1 MMNSL
6 LQYSGNYFDK
16 HFNAKS
22 VRSVELLILRVA
34 VFAFLFHL
42 IIIFLGNN
50 FIYFKNLQHSYLK
63 AIYTPF
69 SFILFYEVF
78 LLVIIIPK
86 SISEFIGKQ
95 FEVITLITL
104 RSFFHDIADLDLKNS
119 ININNP
125 EFISLLYD
133 LIASLI
139 MLSLTI
145 LYYKIYQNNRKSEIV
160 NELNN
165 FINIKKLVSL
175 SMILILFLLSISS
188 FFTWGKEMLGALELK
203 QNYPDPNTVFYTDFF
218 SIMIFVDV
226 LLLIISFIYHFSFFT
241 IFRNAS
247 FIITT
252 ILIRMSLTIE
262 KPMNYIIILIGFLFS
277 IISFYL
283 YSLRNTKNKS
293 AE

>member
-1 MMNSL
+1 MNNL
-6 LQYSGNYFDK
+6 LQKSGNYFDK
-16 HFNAKS
+16 YFNAKN
-22 VRSVELLILRVA
+22 VRKVELLILRAA

-42 IIIFLGNN
+42 FIIFLGNN
-50 FIYFKNLQHSYLK
+50 FLYFKNLQHSYLK

-86 SISEFIGKQ
+86 SISEFVGKQ

-104 RSFFHDIADLDLKNS
+104 RGFFHDIADLDLKNF

-133 LIASLI
+133 LLASII

-145 LYYKIYQNNRKSEIV
+145 LYYKIYQNNRKSEVV
-160 NELNN
+160 NELTN
-165 FINIKKLVSL
+165 FINIKKLLSL
-175 SMILILFLLSISS
+175 SMIIILLVLSISS
-188 FFTWGKEMLGALELK
+188 LYQWGTEMLEALKLNK
-203 QNYPDPNTVFYTDFF
+203 DYPNPNTVFYADFF

-252 ILIRMSLTIE
+252 ILIRMSLTTE

-277 IISFYL
+277 IVSFYL
-283 YSLRNTKNKS
+283 YSLRNANNKS
-293 AE
+293 VE

>member
-1 MMNSL
+1 MNTIL
-6 LQYSGNYFDK
+6 TRSGNYFDTYFSSK
-16 HFNAKS
+16 N
-22 VRSVELLILRVA
+22 VRKIELVILRVA
-34 VFAFLFHL
+34 VFSFLLHLSLLFLSNHFLF
-42 IIIFLGNN
+42 FQN
-50 FIYFKNLQHSYLK
+50 FQHSYLK

-69 SFILFYEVF
+69 SFILLYEVF

-86 SISEFIGKQ
+86 SISEFVGKQ

-104 RSFFHDIADLDLKNS
+104 RSFFHDIAELDLKNA
-119 ININNP
+119 INIFNP
-125 EFISLLYD
+125 DFISLMYD
-133 LIASLI
+133 LCAAPI
-139 MLSLTI
+139 MLGLTI
-145 LYYKIYQNNRKSEIV
+145 LYYKIYQNNGKTDIV

-165 FINIKKLVSL
+165 FINIKKMVSL
-175 SMILILFLLSISS
+175 GMIVILLLLSISS
-188 FFTWGKEMLGALELK
+188 FYKWGFEMLIALQTDK
-203 QNYPDPNTVFYTDFF
+203 NFPNANAVFYSDFF

-277 IISFYL
+277 IFSFYL
-283 YSLRNTKNKS
+283 FGLRKKIGK
-293 AE
+293 

>member
-1 MMNSL
+1 MNNL
-6 LQYSGNYFDK
+6 LQKSGSYFDK
-16 HFNAKS
+16 YFNAKN
-22 VRSVELLILRVA
+22 VRKVELLILRAA

-42 IIIFLGNN
+42 LIIFLGNN
-50 FIYFKNLQHSYLK
+50 FLYFKNLQHSYLK

-86 SISEFIGKQ
+86 SISEFVGKQ

-104 RSFFHDIADLDLKNS
+104 RGFFHDIADLDLRNF

-133 LIASLI
+133 LLASLI

-145 LYYKIYQNNRKSEIV
+145 LYYKIYQNNRKSEVV

-175 SMILILFLLSISS
+175 SMIIILLVLSTSS
-188 FFTWGKEMLGALELK
+188 LYLWGTEMLEALKLNK
-203 QNYPDPNTVFYTDFF
+203 DYPNPNTVFYADFF

-252 ILIRMSLTIE
+252 ILIRMSLTTE

-277 IISFYL
+277 IVSFYL
-283 YSLRNTKNKS
+283 YSLRNTNNKS
-293 AE
+293 VE

>member
-1 MMNSL
+1 MNNL

-16 HFNAKS
+16 YFNAKN
-22 VRSVELLILRVA
+22 VRKVELLILRFA
-34 VFAFLFHL
+34 VFAFLIHL
-42 IIIFLGNN
+42 FIVFFGNN
-50 FIYFKNLQHSYLK
+50 FVYFKNFQHSYLK

-86 SISEFIGKQ
+86 SISEFVGKQ

-125 EFISLLYD
+125 QFISLLYD
-133 LIASLI
+133 LMASLI
-139 MLSLTI
+139 MLCFTI
-145 LYYKIYQNNRKSEIV
+145 LYYKIYQNNRKLEIV
-160 NELNN
+160 NELND
-165 FINIKKLVSL
+165 FINIKKLVSI
-175 SMILILFLLSISS
+175 SMIFILMLLSISS
-188 FFTWGKEMLGALELK
+188 FYTWGTQMLEALKLQ
-203 QNYPDPNTVFYTDFF
+203 QNYPNPNTVFYADFF

-252 ILIRMSLTIE
+252 ILIRISLTIE

-283 YSLRNTKNKS
+283 YSLRNTNNKS
-293 AE
+293 VN

>member
-1 MMNSL
+1 MNNL
-6 LQYSGNYFDK
+6 LHKSGSYFDK
-16 HFNAKS
+16 YFNAKN
-22 VRSVELLILRVA
+22 VRKVELLILRAA

-42 IIIFLGNN
+42 LIIFLGNN

-86 SISEFIGKQ
+86 SISEFVGKQ

-104 RSFFHDIADLDLKNS
+104 RGFFHDIADLDLKNF

-133 LIASLI
+133 LLASLI

-145 LYYKIYQNNRKSEIV
+145 LYYKIYQNNRKSEVV

-175 SMILILFLLSISS
+175 SMIIILLALSISS
-188 FFTWGKEMLGALELK
+188 LYLWGTEMLEALKLNK
-203 QNYPDPNTVFYTDFF
+203 DYPNPNTVFYADFF

-252 ILIRMSLTIE
+252 ILIRMSLTTE

-277 IISFYL
+277 IVSFYL
-283 YSLRNTKNKS
+283 YSLRNTNNKS
-293 AE
+293 VE